1 MNFYNVSIRFNL
13 DREEDRAALSW
24 LSRSKNM
31 GFKTN
36 SDAVIAAINEYC
48 ERRERLSAD
57 PYLETR
63 EKENVFLKQVLDTVR
78 QGMREVFIGNLGGLL
93 TVLQNA
99 VPAQNSSENT
109 GSVDGESLNMAF
121 DFVDSL

>member
-24 LSRSKNM
+24 LSRSRNM

-36 SDAVIAAINEYC
+36 SDAVIAVINEYC

-63 EKENVFLKQVLDTVR
+63 EKEDVFLQSVLETVR

-99 VPAQNSSENT
+99 VPIQNSSESAET
-109 GSVDGESLNMAF
+109 VDEESLNTAF